1 MFNKV
6 IKIKVPIKNKYGWEL
21 LNIQKGKYRH
31 IDINRI
37 RQEFKV
43 EFVGNSR
50 VDGNPMFSLTS
61 TSEISVRS
69 IQLVI
74 NHWRFTGAFGELG
87 EDFEL
92 VEKFEN
98 VMPAKFDIEFT
109 ECNNSA
115 TNQWMNQWLKAS
127 QSEIDKNQALG
138 RAERIRGSAKSLSS
152 EIIAVQP
159 MTKPNSTLYYIDYVY
174 GDCRYN
180 LTEHQLK
187 YLLLSL

>member
-1 MFNKV
+1 MFNKI
-6 IKIKVPIKNKYGWEL
+6 IKIKVPIKNKYGWDL
-21 LNIQKGKYRH
+21 LDIQKGKYRH

-43 EFVGNSR
+43 EFIGNSR

-92 VEKFEN
+92 IEKFEN
-98 VMPAKFDIEFT
+98 VMSSKTLSPDI
-109 ECNNSA
+109 
-115 TNQWMNQWLKAS
+115 
-127 QSEIDKNQALG
+127 IP
-138 RAERIRGSAKSLSS
+138 
-152 EIIAVQP
+152 VQP
-159 MTKPNSTLYYIDYVY
+159 ILEPIGKLYYLDYVY
-174 GDCRYN
+174 GESRYN
-180 LTEHQLK
+180 LTEQQLK

>member
-21 LNIQKGKYRH
+21 LDVSKGKYRH

-50 VDGNPMFSLTS
+50 IDGDPMFSLTS

-98 VMPAKFDIEFT
+98 VMA
-109 ECNNSA
+109 
-115 TNQWMNQWLKAS
+115 
-127 QSEIDKNQALG
+127 
-138 RAERIRGSAKSLSS
+138 AKSLASD
-152 EIIAVQP
+152 IIPVQP
-159 MTKPNSTLYYIDYVY
+159 MTKPNGKLYYIDYVY
-174 GDCRYN
+174 GERRYN
-180 LTEHQLK
+180 LTEEQLK